1 MLKINIKFKS
11 VDEYIFYLPKETRV
25 VLNELR
31 KTIKKVAP
39 ESEEKIS
46 YNMPAFFQNGVLV
59 YYAAYK
65 NHIGFYP
72 LPSGVKKFQK
82 EISKY
87 KSSKGA
93 IQFPIDEPLPVKL
106 ITKIVRFRL
115 EENMLKSKMK
125 K

>member
-1 MLKINIKFKS
+1 MINIKFKL
-11 VDEYIFYLPKETRV
+11 VDEYIMYFPKETQSP
-25 VLNELR
+25 LNEMR
-31 KTIKKVAP
+31 KTIKKAAP
-39 ESEEKIS
+39 EADQKIS